1 VTAKMQQKE
10 AGKKTKLSLTNTQ
23 QLEILQ

>member
-1 VTAKMQQKE
+1 MQQKE